1 MEWYWTLTIG
11 IAILVALFLTG
22 APIFLAFFIII
33 SGGVFLL
40 LGGGAAFGMVTNS
53 VYETATTA
61 SLGTVPLFILLGEI
75 LFRSGCME
83 VLLDSIDKLVGRIR
97 GRQYVL
103 SISLSTVLGALS
115 GSAIAV
121 GAMLGRSLLPI
132 MRERGYD
139 TKLSIGTILAGA
151 CLAPIIPPSILAI
164 IVGTLA
170 DVSIASLLL
179 AGVLP
184 GLLLAGLFITA
195 CMIKVKID
203 PTLAPLEETAEKI
216 DLLGK
221 LKAVGGLLPFS
232 IIIFMVMGLIMLG
245 VATPSESAATGV
257 LGAILTAA
265 YYRRLSFKMLSEAVG
280 EAALLASVIL
290 LILCSAVMFT
300 QLLAFT
306 GATSALT
313 EVVTSM
319 DVNRWVMFFIMM
331 LLPFILCMFIDQL
344 GLMLVVIPVYLPI
357 LKALEFDPVWFWLL
371 FLLNITL
378 GAITPPFGYVMFA
391 VKAAAQDVSMGEIF
405 SAAWLFVGLT
415 LLGMVIMAVF
425 PEIVT
430 VLPNFANS
438 LAQ

>member
-1 MEWYWTLTIG
+1 MEWYWILTIG
-11 IAILVALFLTG
+11 LSLLVLLFLTG

-33 SGGVFLL
+33 CSGVVFM
-40 LGGGAAFGMVTNS
+40 LGPAAFGMVSNS
-53 VYETATTA
+53 IYETATTA

-83 VLLDSIDKLVGRIR
+83 VLLDSIDKLVGRIK

-139 TKLSIGTILAGA
+139 TRLSIGTILAGA

-170 DVSIASLLL
+170 DVSIASLLI

-184 GLLLAGLFITA
+184 GLMLSGLFIAA
-195 CMIKVKID
+195 CLIKVKID
-203 PTLAPLEETAEKI
+203 PSLAPLEEDVEKI
-216 DLLGK
+216 SLLGK
-221 LKAVGGLLPFS
+221 LKAVAGLLPFS
-232 IIIFMVMGLIMLG
+232 VIIFMVMGLIMLG

-265 YYRRLSFKMLSEAVG
+265 YYRRLNFKMLFEAVG
-280 EAALLASVIL
+280 EAALLACVVL

-313 EVVTSM
+313 EVVTSLE
-319 DVNRWVMFFIMM
+319 VNRWVMFFILMA
-331 LLPFILCMFIDQL
+331 LPFVLCMFIDQL
-344 GLMLVVIPVYLPI
+344 GLMLIVVPIYLPI

>member
-11 IAILVALFLTG
+11 IFLLVALFMTG
-22 APIFLAFFIII
+22 APIFLAFLIII
-33 SGGVFLL
+33 VSGVVML
-40 LGGGAAFGMVTNS
+40 LGNSAFGMVVNS
-53 VYETATTA
+53 IYETGTTA

-83 VLLDSIDKLVGRIR
+83 VLLNSIDKLVGRVR
-97 GRQYVL
+97 GRQYIL

-132 MRERGYD
+132 MRGRGYD

-170 DVSIASLLL
+170 DVSIASLLI
-179 AGVLP
+179 AGVIP
-184 GLLLAGLFITA
+184 GIFLAGLFIAA
-195 CMIKVKID
+195 CLIKVRLN
-203 PTLAPLEETAEKI
+203 PSLAPTEEEGEKI
-216 DLLGK
+216 DLKGK
-221 LKAVGGLLPFS
+221 LHAAAGLLPFTF
-232 IIIFMVMGLIMLG
+232 IIFMVMGLIMLG

-257 LGAILTAA
+257 FGAIMTAA
-265 YYRRLSFKMLSEAVG
+265 YYKRLSFRMLYESVG
-280 EAALLASVIL
+280 EAALLASVIM

-306 GATSALT
+306 GATAALT
-313 EVVTSM
+313 EVVTTM
-319 DVNRWVMFFIMM
+319 DVNRWVMFFMMM

-344 GLMLVVIPVYLPI
+344 GLMLIVIPIYLPI
-357 LKALEFDPVWFWLL
+357 LEALQFDPVWFWLL

-391 VKAAAQDVSMGEIF
+391 VKAAAPDVSMGEIF
-405 SAAWLFVGLT
+405 NASWLFVGLT
-415 LLGMVIMAVF
+415 LFGMLVMAAF
-425 PEIVT
+425 PDIVT
-430 VLPNFANS
+430 FLPE
-438 LAQ
+438 LVQ

>member
-11 IAILVALFLTG
+11 IVLLVALFMTG
-22 APIFLAFFIII
+22 APIFLAFLIII
-33 SGGVFLL
+33 VSGVVML
-40 LGGGAAFGMVTNS
+40 LGNSAFGMVVNS
-53 VYETATTA
+53 IYETGTTA

-83 VLLDSIDKLVGRIR
+83 VLLNSIDKLVGRVR
-97 GRQYVL
+97 GRQYIL

-132 MRERGYD
+132 MRGRGYD

-170 DVSIASLLL
+170 DVSIASLLI
-179 AGVLP
+179 AGVIP
-184 GLLLAGLFITA
+184 GIFLAGLFIAA
-195 CMIKVKID
+195 CLIKVRLN
-203 PTLAPLEETAEKI
+203 PSLAPTEEEGEKI
-216 DLLGK
+216 DLKGK
-221 LKAVGGLLPFS
+221 LHAAAGLLPFTF
-232 IIIFMVMGLIMLG
+232 IIFMVMGLIMLG

-257 LGAILTAA
+257 FGAIMTAA
-265 YYRRLSFKMLSEAVG
+265 YYKRLSFRMLYESVG
-280 EAALLASVIL
+280 EAALLASVIM

-306 GATSALT
+306 GATAALT
-313 EVVTSM
+313 EVVTTM
-319 DVNRWVMFFIMM
+319 DVNRWVMFFMMM

-344 GLMLVVIPVYLPI
+344 GLMLIVIPIYLPI
-357 LKALEFDPVWFWLL
+357 LEALQFDPVWFWLL

-391 VKAAAQDVSMGEIF
+391 VKAAAPDVSMGEIF
-405 SAAWLFVGLT
+405 NASWLFVGLT
-415 LLGMVIMAVF
+415 LFGMLVMAAF
-425 PEIVT
+425 PNIVT
-430 VLPNFANS
+430 FLPE
-438 LAQ
+438 LVQ

>member
-1 MEWYWTLTIG
+1 MEWYWTLSIG
-11 IAILVALFLTG
+11 IALLVVLFMTG
-22 APIFLAFFIII
+22 APIFLAFLIII
-33 SGGVFLL
+33 VSGVLML
-40 LGGGAAFGMVTNS
+40 LGDSAFGMVVNS
-53 VYETATTA
+53 IYETATTA

-83 VLLDSIDKLVGRIR
+83 VLLDSIDKLVGRVR
-97 GRQYVL
+97 GRQYIL

-132 MRERGYD
+132 MRRRGYD
-139 TKLSIGTILAGA
+139 TRLSIGTILAGA

-170 DVSIASLLL
+170 DVSIASLLI
-179 AGVLP
+179 AGVIP
-184 GLLLAGLFITA
+184 GIFLAVLFVTA
-195 CMIKVKID
+195 CLIKVRLD
-203 PTLAPLEETAEKI
+203 PSLAPTEEAGETI
-216 DLLGK
+216 DLKGK
-221 LKAVGGLLPFS
+221 LRAAAGLLPFTF
-232 IIIFMVMGLIMLG
+232 IIFMVMGLIMLG

-257 LGAILTAA
+257 FGAIVTAA
-265 YYRRLSFKMLSEAVG
+265 YYRRLSFRMLYESVG
-280 EAALLASVIL
+280 EAALLASVIM

-306 GATSALT
+306 GATAALT
-313 EVVTSM
+313 EVVTTM
-319 DVNRWVMFFIMM
+319 DVNRWVMFFMMM

-344 GLMLVVIPVYLPI
+344 GLMLIVIPIYLPI
-357 LKALEFDPVWFWLL
+357 LKVLEFDPVWFWLL

-405 SAAWLFVGLT
+405 NASWLFVGLT
-415 LLGMVIMAVF
+415 LFGMLLMTLF
-425 PEIVT
+425 PGIVT
-430 VLPNFANS
+430 FLPE
-438 LAQ
+438 LVQ

>member
-11 IAILVALFLTG
+11 IVLLVALFMTG
-22 APIFLAFFIII
+22 APIFLAFLIII
-33 SGGVFLL
+33 VSGVVML
-40 LGGGAAFGMVTNS
+40 LGNSAFGMVVNS
-53 VYETATTA
+53 IYETGTTA

-83 VLLDSIDKLVGRIR
+83 VLLNSIDKLVGRVR
-97 GRQYVL
+97 GRQYIL

-132 MRERGYD
+132 MRGRGYD

-170 DVSIASLLL
+170 DVSIASLLI
-179 AGVLP
+179 AGVIP
-184 GLLLAGLFITA
+184 GIFLAGLFIAA
-195 CMIKVKID
+195 CLIKVRLN
-203 PTLAPLEETAEKI
+203 PSLAPTEEEGEKI
-216 DLLGK
+216 DLKGK
-221 LKAVGGLLPFS
+221 LHAAAGLLPFTF
-232 IIIFMVMGLIMLG
+232 IIFMVMGLIMLG

-257 LGAILTAA
+257 FGAIMTAA
-265 YYRRLSFKMLSEAVG
+265 YYKRLNFRMLYESVG
-280 EAALLASVIL
+280 EAALLASVIM

-306 GATSALT
+306 GATAALT
-313 EVVTSM
+313 EVVTTM
-319 DVNRWVMFFIMM
+319 DVNRWVMFFMMM

-344 GLMLVVIPVYLPI
+344 GLMLIVIPIYLPI
-357 LKALEFDPVWFWLL
+357 LEALQFDPVWFWLL

-391 VKAAAQDVSMGEIF
+391 VKAAAPDVSMGEIF
-405 SAAWLFVGLT
+405 NASWLFVGLT
-415 LLGMVIMAVF
+415 LFGMLVMAAF
-425 PEIVT
+425 PDIVT
-430 VLPNFANS
+430 FLPE
-438 LAQ
+438 LVQ

>member
-11 IAILVALFLTG
+11 IIILVALFMTG
-22 APIFLAFFIII
+22 APIFLAFLIII
-33 SGGVFLL
+33 VSGVVML
-40 LGGGAAFGMVTNS
+40 LGNSAFGMVVNS
-53 VYETATTA
+53 IYETGTTA

-83 VLLDSIDKLVGRIR
+83 VLLNSIDKLVGRVR
-97 GRQYVL
+97 GRQYIL

-132 MRERGYD
+132 MRGRGYD
-139 TKLSIGTILAGA
+139 TQLSIGTILAGA

-170 DVSIASLLL
+170 DVSIASLLI
-179 AGVLP
+179 AGVIP
-184 GLLLAGLFITA
+184 GIFLAGLFIAA
-195 CMIKVKID
+195 CLIKVRIN
-203 PTLAPLEETAEKI
+203 PALAPVEDEGEKI
-216 DLLGK
+216 DLRGK
-221 LKAVGGLLPFS
+221 LHAAVGLLPFTF
-232 IIIFMVMGLIMLG
+232 IIFMVMGLIMLG

-257 LGAILTAA
+257 FGAIITAA
-265 YYRRLSFKMLSEAVG
+265 YYKRLSFRMLYESVG
-280 EAALLASVIL
+280 EAALLASVIM

-306 GATSALT
+306 GATAALT
-313 EVVTSM
+313 EVVTTM
-319 DVNRWVMFFIMM
+319 DVNRWVMFFMMM

-344 GLMLVVIPVYLPI
+344 GLMLIVIPIYLPI
-357 LKALEFDPVWFWLL
+357 LEALQFDPVWFWLL

-391 VKAAAQDVSMGEIF
+391 VKAAAPDVSMGEIF
-405 SAAWLFVGLT
+405 NASWLFVGLT
-415 LLGMVIMAVF
+415 LFGMVIMATF
-425 PEIVT
+425 PGIVT
-430 VLPNFANS
+430 FLPK
-438 LAQ
+438 LVQ

>member
-1 MEWYWTLTIG
+1 MEWYTILG
-11 IAILVALFLTG
+11 LGLAILVALFLTG
-22 APIFLAFFIII
+22 APIFLAFLIIVS
-33 SGGVFLL
+33 SGVVFLL
-40 LGGGAAFGMVTNS
+40 GDSAFGMVINS
-53 VYETATTA
+53 IYETGTTA

-83 VLLDSIDKLVGRIR
+83 VLLDSIDKLVGRIK

-103 SISLSTVLGALS
+103 SITLSTILGALS

-132 MRERGYD
+132 MRARGYD

-170 DVSIASLLL
+170 DVSIASLLI
-179 AGVLP
+179 AGVIP
-184 GLLLAGLFITA
+184 GLLLAGLFIAA
-195 CMIKVKID
+195 CLIKVQID
-203 PTLAPLEETAEKI
+203 PSLAPADEEGGSISLK
-216 DLLGK
+216 DK
-221 LKAVGGLLPFS
+221 LKAFAGLLPFS
-232 IIIFMVMGLIMLG
+232 VIIFMVMGLIMLG

-257 LGAILTAA
+257 LGAMMTAA
-265 YYRRLSFKMLSEAVG
+265 YYKRLTFRMMFEAVG
-280 EAALLASVIL
+280 EAALLASIIL

-313 EVVTSM
+313 EVVTTM
-319 DVNRWVMFFIMM
+319 EVNRWVMFFLMM
-331 LLPFILCMFIDQL
+331 ALPFFLCMFIDQL
-344 GLMLVVIPVYLPI
+344 GLMLIVIPIYLPI
-357 LKALEFDPVWFWLL
+357 IKALEFDPVWFWLL

-391 VKAAAQDVSMGEIF
+391 VKAAAQDVAMGDIF
-405 SAAWLFVGLT
+405 RSSWLFVALT
-415 LLGMVIMAVF
+415 LFGMLLMTIF
-425 PEIVT
+425 PGIVT
-430 VLPNFANS
+430 FLPN
-438 LAQ
+438 LVQ

>member
-11 IAILVALFLTG
+11 IVLLVALFMTG
-22 APIFLAFFIII
+22 APIFLAFLIII
-33 SGGVFLL
+33 VSAVVIL
-40 LGGGAAFGMVTNS
+40 LGNSAFGMVVNS
-53 VYETATTA
+53 IYETGTTA

-83 VLLDSIDKLVGRIR
+83 VLLNSIDKLVGRVR
-97 GRQYVL
+97 GRQYIL

-132 MRERGYD
+132 MRGRGYD

-170 DVSIASLLL
+170 DVSIASLLI
-179 AGVLP
+179 AGVIP
-184 GLLLAGLFITA
+184 GIFLAGLFIAA
-195 CMIKVKID
+195 CLIKVRLN
-203 PTLAPLEETAEKI
+203 PSLAPTEEEGEKI
-216 DLLGK
+216 DLKGK
-221 LKAVGGLLPFS
+221 LHAAAGLLPFTF
-232 IIIFMVMGLIMLG
+232 IIFMVMGLIMLG

-257 LGAILTAA
+257 FGAIMTAA
-265 YYRRLSFKMLSEAVG
+265 YYKRLNFRMLYESVG
-280 EAALLASVIL
+280 EAALLASVIM

-306 GATSALT
+306 GATAALT
-313 EVVTSM
+313 EVVTTM
-319 DVNRWVMFFIMM
+319 DVNRWVMFFMMM

-344 GLMLVVIPVYLPI
+344 GLMLIVIPIYLPI
-357 LKALEFDPVWFWLL
+357 LEALQFDPVWFWLL

-391 VKAAAQDVSMGEIF
+391 VKAAAPDVSMGEIF
-405 SAAWLFVGLT
+405 NASWLFVGLT
-415 LLGMVIMAVF
+415 LFGMLVMAAF
-425 PEIVT
+425 PDIVT
-430 VLPNFANS
+430 FLPE
-438 LAQ
+438 LVQ

>member
-11 IAILVALFLTG
+11 IVLLVALFMTG
-22 APIFLAFFIII
+22 APIFLAFLIII
-33 SGGVFLL
+33 VSAVVML
-40 LGGGAAFGMVTNS
+40 LGNSAFGMVVNS
-53 VYETATTA
+53 IYETGTTA

-83 VLLDSIDKLVGRIR
+83 VLLNSIDKLVGRVR
-97 GRQYVL
+97 GRQYIL

-132 MRERGYD
+132 MRGRGYD

-170 DVSIASLLL
+170 DVSIASLLI
-179 AGVLP
+179 AGVIP
-184 GLLLAGLFITA
+184 GIFLAGLFIAA
-195 CMIKVKID
+195 CLIKVRLN
-203 PTLAPLEETAEKI
+203 PSLAPTEEEGEKI
-216 DLLGK
+216 DLKGK
-221 LKAVGGLLPFS
+221 LHAAAGLLPFTF
-232 IIIFMVMGLIMLG
+232 IIFMVMGLIMLG

-257 LGAILTAA
+257 FGAIMTAA
-265 YYRRLSFKMLSEAVG
+265 YYKRLNFRMLYESVG
-280 EAALLASVIL
+280 EAALLASVIM

-306 GATSALT
+306 GATAALT
-313 EVVTSM
+313 EVVTTM
-319 DVNRWVMFFIMM
+319 DVNRWVMFFMMM

-344 GLMLVVIPVYLPI
+344 GLMLIVIPIYLPI
-357 LKALEFDPVWFWLL
+357 LEALQFDPVWFWLL

-391 VKAAAQDVSMGEIF
+391 VKAAAPDVSMGEIF
-405 SAAWLFVGLT
+405 NASWLFVGLT
-415 LLGMVIMAVF
+415 LFGMLVMAAF
-425 PEIVT
+425 PDIVT
-430 VLPNFANS
+430 FLPE
-438 LAQ
+438 LVQ

>member
-11 IAILVALFLTG
+11 IVLLVALFMTG
-22 APIFLAFFIII
+22 APIFLAFLIII
-33 SGGVFLL
+33 VSGVVML
-40 LGGGAAFGMVTNS
+40 LGNSAFGMVVNS
-53 VYETATTA
+53 IYETGTTA

-83 VLLDSIDKLVGRIR
+83 VLLNSIDKLVGRVR
-97 GRQYVL
+97 GRQYIL

-132 MRERGYD
+132 MRGRGYD

-170 DVSIASLLL
+170 DVSIASLLI
-179 AGVLP
+179 AGVIP
-184 GLLLAGLFITA
+184 GIFLAGLFIAA
-195 CMIKVKID
+195 CLIKVRLN
-203 PTLAPLEETAEKI
+203 PSLAPTEEEGEKI
-216 DLLGK
+216 DLKGK
-221 LKAVGGLLPFS
+221 LPAAAGLLPFTF
-232 IIIFMVMGLIMLG
+232 IIFMVMGLIMLG

-257 LGAILTAA
+257 FGAIMTAA
-265 YYRRLSFKMLSEAVG
+265 YYKRLSFRMLYESVG
-280 EAALLASVIL
+280 EAALLASVIM

-306 GATSALT
+306 GATAALT
-313 EVVTSM
+313 EVVTTM
-319 DVNRWVMFFIMM
+319 DVNRWVMFFMMM

-344 GLMLVVIPVYLPI
+344 GLMLIVIPIYLPI
-357 LKALEFDPVWFWLL
+357 LEALQFDPVWFWLL

-391 VKAAAQDVSMGEIF
+391 VKAAAPDVSMGEIF
-405 SAAWLFVGLT
+405 NASWLFVGLT
-415 LLGMVIMAVF
+415 LFGMLVMAAF
-425 PEIVT
+425 PDIVT
-430 VLPNFANS
+430 FLPE
-438 LAQ
+438 LVQ

>member
-11 IAILVALFLTG
+11 IIILVALFMTG
-22 APIFLAFFIII
+22 APIFLAFLIII
-33 SGGVFLL
+33 VSGVVML
-40 LGGGAAFGMVTNS
+40 LGNSAFGMVVNS
-53 VYETATTA
+53 IYETGTTA

-83 VLLDSIDKLVGRIR
+83 VLLNSIDKLVGRVR
-97 GRQYVL
+97 GRQYIL

-132 MRERGYD
+132 MRGRGYD
-139 TKLSIGTILAGA
+139 TQLSIGTILAGA

-170 DVSIASLLL
+170 DVSIASLLI
-179 AGVLP
+179 AGVIP
-184 GLLLAGLFITA
+184 GIFLAGLFIAA
-195 CMIKVKID
+195 CLIKVRIN
-203 PTLAPLEETAEKI
+203 PALAPVEDEGEKI
-216 DLLGK
+216 DLRGK
-221 LKAVGGLLPFS
+221 LHAAVGLLPFTF
-232 IIIFMVMGLIMLG
+232 IIFMVMGLIMLG

-257 LGAILTAA
+257 FGAIITAA
-265 YYRRLSFKMLSEAVG
+265 YYKRLSLRMLYESVG
-280 EAALLASVIL
+280 EAALLASVIM

-306 GATSALT
+306 GATAALT
-313 EVVTSM
+313 EVVTTM
-319 DVNRWVMFFIMM
+319 DVNRWVMFFMMM

-344 GLMLVVIPVYLPI
+344 GLMLIVIPIYLPI
-357 LKALEFDPVWFWLL
+357 LEALQFDPVWFWLL

-391 VKAAAQDVSMGEIF
+391 VKAAAPDVSMGEIF
-405 SAAWLFVGLT
+405 NASWLFVGLT
-415 LLGMVIMAVF
+415 LFGMVIMATF
-425 PEIVT
+425 PSIVT
-430 VLPNFANS
+430 FLPK
-438 LAQ
+438 LVQ

>member
-11 IAILVALFLTG
+11 IAILVALFMTG
-22 APIFLAFFIII
+22 APIFLAFLIII
-33 SGGVFLL
+33 VSGVVML
-40 LGGGAAFGMVTNS
+40 LGDAAFGMVVNS

-61 SLGTVPLFILLGEI
+61 ALGTVPLFILLGEI

-83 VLLDSIDKLVGRIR
+83 VLLDSIDKLVGRVR

-132 MRERGYD
+132 MRQRGYD
-139 TKLSIGTILAGA
+139 TNLSIGTILAGA

-170 DVSIASLLL
+170 DVSIAALLI
-179 AGVLP
+179 AGVIP
-184 GLLLAGLFITA
+184 GLVLAAMFVAA
-195 CMIKVKID
+195 CLIKVRLD
-203 PTLAPLEETAEKI
+203 PSLAPEGEESAQI
-216 DLLGK
+216 DLSGK
-221 LKAVGGLLPFS
+221 LKALAGLLPFS
-232 IIIFMVMGLIMLG
+232 VIIFMVMGLIMLG

-265 YYRRLSFKMLSEAVG
+265 YYRRLSFRMLFEAVG

-313 EVVTSM
+313 EVVTSL
-319 DVNRWVMFFIMM
+319 DVNRWVMFFLMM

-344 GLMLVVIPVYLPI
+344 GLMLVVIPIYLPI
-357 LKALEFDPVWFWLL
+357 LKVLEFDPVWFWLL

-391 VKAAAQDVSMGEIF
+391 VKAAAQDIPMGDIF
-405 SAAWLFVGLT
+405 RASWLFVGLT
-415 LLGMVIMAVF
+415 LLGMALMTIF
-425 PEIVT
+425 PDIVT
-430 VLPNFANS
+430 FLPS
-438 LAQ
+438 LME

>member
-11 IAILVALFLTG
+11 IIILVALFMTG
-22 APIFLAFFIII
+22 APIFLAFLIII
-33 SGGVFLL
+33 VSGVVML
-40 LGGGAAFGMVTNS
+40 LGNSAFGMVVNS
-53 VYETATTA
+53 IYETGTTA

-83 VLLDSIDKLVGRIR
+83 VLLNSIDKLVGRVR
-97 GRQYVL
+97 GRQYIL

-132 MRERGYD
+132 MRGRGYD
-139 TKLSIGTILAGA
+139 TQLSIGTILAGA

-170 DVSIASLLL
+170 DVSIASLLI
-179 AGVLP
+179 AGVIP
-184 GLLLAGLFITA
+184 GIFLAGLFIAA
-195 CMIKVKID
+195 CLIKVRIN
-203 PTLAPLEETAEKI
+203 PALAPVEDEGEKI
-216 DLLGK
+216 DLRGK
-221 LKAVGGLLPFS
+221 LRAAVGLLPFTF
-232 IIIFMVMGLIMLG
+232 IIFMVMGLIMLG

-257 LGAILTAA
+257 FGAIITAA
-265 YYRRLSFKMLSEAVG
+265 YYKRLSFRMLYESVG
-280 EAALLASVIL
+280 EAALLASVIM

-306 GATSALT
+306 GATAALT
-313 EVVTSM
+313 EVVTTM
-319 DVNRWVMFFIMM
+319 DVNRWVMFFMMM

-344 GLMLVVIPVYLPI
+344 GLMLIVIPIYLPI
-357 LKALEFDPVWFWLL
+357 LEALQFDPVWFWLL

-391 VKAAAQDVSMGEIF
+391 VKAAAPDVSMGEIF
-405 SAAWLFVGLT
+405 NASWLFVGLT
-415 LLGMVIMAVF
+415 LFGMVIMATF
-425 PEIVT
+425 PGIVT
-430 VLPNFANS
+430 FLPK
-438 LAQ
+438 LVQ

>member
-1 MEWYWTLTIG
+1 MEWYTTLGIG
-11 IAILVALFLTG
+11 LFILVLLFLTG
-22 APIFLAFFIII
+22 APIFLAFLIII
-33 SGGVFLL
+33 VSGVVLL
-40 LGGGAAFGMVTNS
+40 LGDAAFGMVINS

-61 SLGTVPLFILLGEI
+61 SLGTIPLFILLGEI

-83 VLLDSIDKLVGRIR
+83 VLLDSIDKLVGRMR

-121 GAMLGRSLLPI
+121 GAMLGRSLLPV

-139 TKLSIGTILAGA
+139 TQLSIGTILAGA

-170 DVSIASLLL
+170 DVSIASLLI
-179 AGVLP
+179 AGVVP
-184 GLLLAGLFITA
+184 GIFLALLFVTA
-195 CMIKVKID
+195 CLIRVRLN
-203 PTLAPLEETAEKI
+203 PSLAPAEESGVQI
-216 DLLGK
+216 DLKGK
-221 LKAVGGLLPFS
+221 LKALLGLLPFTV
-232 IIIFMVMGLIMLG
+232 IIFMVMGLIMLG

-257 LGAILTAA
+257 LGALMTAA
-265 YYRRLSFKMLSEAVG
+265 YYKRLSFRMLFEAVG
-280 EAALLASVIL
+280 EAAVLASVIM
-290 LILCSAVMFT
+290 LILVSAVMFT

-313 EVVTSM
+313 EVVTSL
-319 DVNRWVMFFIMM
+319 DVNRWVMFFMLM

-344 GLMLVVIPVYLPI
+344 GLMLVVIPIYLPI
-357 LKALEFDPVWFWLL
+357 LKVFEFDPVWFWLL

-391 VKAAAQDVSMGEIF
+391 VKGAAQDVAMGDIF
-405 SAAWLFVGLT
+405 RSSWMFVGLT
-415 LLGMVIMAVF
+415 LFGMLIMTIF

-430 VLPNFANS
+430 FLPR
-438 LAQ
+438 LVQ